1 MPEEIKKEGSAE
13 AGSPGNQAD
22 PVKAGQSAQETVA
35 KTAYEELEKKLGTQG
50 QELGEYRTFFQNIS
64 PLLDKL
70 DASPELVESI
80 LNDKVNPDLVKAVAE
95 GRVEIK
101 DAADISKAHE
111 EVKKELGKE
120 EYAKAT
126 PEEIEKK
133 ISEKLEGVTKEF
145 DKKLSE
151 ADELRR
157 FEDQVATFISSTP
170 DFSEYAER
178 VEKWLDE
185 HPEQDDIEVAY
196 HAVKG
201 EAAVEEAKKK
211 EEEAAGEAAKEVAAN
226 AGGGGSQ
233 ASGSVKDKKLVDEL
247 ISGRVDPNTL

>member
-1 MPEEIKKEGSAE
+1 MPEENKKEGSAE
-13 AGSPGNQAD
+13 AGSPGSQAD
-22 PVKAGQSAQETVA
+22 PKAGQSAQETVE
-35 KTAYEELEKKLGTQG
+35 KSAYEELEKKLGTQG
-50 QELGEYRTFFQNIS
+50 SELGEYRTFFQNIS

-101 DAADISKAHE
+101 DAAAVSKAHE

-120 EYAKAT
+120 DYAKSS
-126 PEEIEKK
+126 PEQIEKM

-145 DKKLSE
+145 EKKLSDS
-151 ADELRR
+151 DELKR
-157 FEDQVATFISSTP
+157 FEDQVATFISSTSDFP
-170 DFSEYAER
+170 DYAER
-178 VEKWLDE
+178 VEKWLDN

-201 EAAVEEAKKK
+201 ESLAYEAKKK
-211 EEEAAGEAAKEVAAN
+211 EDEDAGEAAKEVAAN

-233 ASGSVKDKKLVDEL
+233 ASGSIKNKKLVDEL
-247 ISGRVDPNTL
+247 IQGKVDPNAL